1 MIPRNEHPNPQFQRE
16 HWMNLNG
23 EWEFELDQSKS
34 GWNKGYQ
41 RTDTHFNEKIIVPFC
56 PESKLSGIEYKDF
69 INACWYRKDV
79 YLDENQLQNDVILHI
94 GACDYFSSVSVNG
107 REVGTHKGGYTPIQM
122 DITAFLSPGNN
133 FIVVYAEDDTRSPMQ
148 ARGKQSENFYS
159 LGCDYTRTTGIWQ
172 TVWLEFVPKS
182 RVLSVK
188 YFPDIHGSVHL
199 QAVLKGRERLTVKTF
214 YRGKPMGEVSQ
225 EASGTADLHIDLAE
239 IHLWEVGH
247 GRLYDVEIT
256 FGEDRIQ
263 SYFGLRSVRL
273 EGMRF
278 LMNEKSVFQRL
289 VLDQG
294 FYQDGIYTAPS
305 EGDFIKDI
313 QLSLDAGFNGAR
325 LHQKTFEPRFLYHCD
340 RMGYIVWGEYGNWG
354 VDISDFRFMANY
366 IPEWLE
372 VIARDFNH
380 PSIIGWCPFNE
391 TWDYKG
397 RTQDNNVLRNIYL
410 ITKAADPTR
419 PCIDTSGVFHVMT
432 DIFDVHAYDQ
442 NPVTFKAAFDMLELE
457 GTLPEQ
463 FLNRQT
469 YRGEP
474 VFVSEFGG
482 IKWAP
487 NQEGGWGYGDA
498 PASEQEFIERYKGLT
513 DALLDNPK
521 LFGFCY
527 TQLYDIEQEQNGLYY
542 YDRSPKFDISV
553 FKKIN
558 SRKAAIE

>member
-1 MIPRNEHPNPQFQRE
+1 MIPRNEHPNPQLQRE

-34 GWNKGYQ
+34 GRNKGYQ
-41 RTDTHFNEKIIVPFC
+41 RTDTHFSEKIIVPFC
-56 PESKLSGIEYKDF
+56 PESKLSGIEHKDF

-79 YLDENQLQNDVILHI
+79 YLGENQLQNDVILHI
-94 GACDYFSSVSVNG
+94 GACDYFTSVSVNG

-182 RVLSVK
+182 RVLNVK

-239 IHLWEVGH
+239 THLWEVGH

-278 LMNEKSVFQRL
+278 LINEKSVFQRL

-305 EGDFIKDI
+305 EEDLIKDI

-372 VIARDFNH
+372 VIERDFNH

-391 TWDYKG
+391 TWDYRG
-397 RTQDNNVLRNIYL
+397 RAQDDDVLRNIYL
-410 ITKAADPTR
+410 ITKAADSTR

-442 NPVTFKAAFDMLELE
+442 NPVTFKAAFDKLEME

-487 NQEGGWGYGDA
+487 DQEGGWGYGNA

-542 YDRSPKFDISV
+542 YDRSPKFDMAV

-558 SRKAAIE
+558 SRQAAIE